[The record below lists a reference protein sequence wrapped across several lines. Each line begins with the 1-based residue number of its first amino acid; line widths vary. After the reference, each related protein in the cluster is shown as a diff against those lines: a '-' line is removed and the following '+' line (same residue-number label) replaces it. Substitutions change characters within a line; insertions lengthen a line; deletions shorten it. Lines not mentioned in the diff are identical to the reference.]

1 MLEQF
6 YRSRRAELIGWCS
19 VMTQDLVLAEDLV
32 QEAFLRAMD
41 HLTVLENLSETQQR
55 AWFYRTIKNLYLDRV
70 RHGRFESVYEDLP
83 ESIEKIPEYNGI
95 DWGILLGR
103 LPGNEGIFFCMR
115 YLEGY
120 TSREIGELFHMPPG
134 TVRAQLSLARKHLK
148 EALKLL

>member
-6 YRSRRAELIGWCS
+6 YRNCRAGLIGWCTA
-19 VMTQDLVLAEDLV
+19 MTQDPVLGEDLV

-41 HLTVLENLSETQQR
+41 HLTVLENLSETQQK
-55 AWFYRTIKNLYLDRV
+55 AWFYRTMKNLYLDRV
-70 RHGRFESVYEDLP
+70 RRGRFETVYEDFP
-83 ESIEKIPEYNGI
+83 ETIQKMPEYDGI
-95 DWGILLGR
+95 DWGILLSR

-120 TSREIGELFHMPPG
+120 TSREIGEIFHMPPG

-148 EALKLL
+148 EALKPL